1 MARIEA
7 QGLSIDYPLYHH
19 NGRSLKKRLLG
30 NGPGRLKADSGSTVA
45 VAALRSLD
53 FVIERGERVALIGPN
68 GAGKSTLLRALAGIY
83 EPAGGRLTLQGTI
96 ASLIDPNAGVN
107 ALLTGREN
115 IALHCLYRG
124 LKGEEAERFTEY
136 AVSFADLGEFID
148 LPIRGYSA
156 GMNIRLGFALATAKA
171 PAILLMDEWLAAGD
185 QNFMKKADQRLG
197 ELVGQAEILVIATH
211 SMDIVNK
218 WCTRA
223 IHMEGGRIVDDV
235 PLTRP
240 APEADEVET
249 APSVA

>member
-7 QGLSIDYPLYHH
+7 QGLCIDYPLYHH

-30 NGPGRLKADSGSTVA
+30 NGPGRLKSDHGSTVA
-45 VAALRSLD
+45 VAALRELD
-53 FVIERGERVALIGPN
+53 FVISRGERVALVGPN

-83 EPAGGRLTLQGTI
+83 EPAGGRLSIQGTI

-124 LKGEEAERFTEY
+124 LSGEEAERFTEY
-136 AVSFADLGEFID
+136 AISFADLGEFID

-156 GMNIRLGFALATAKA
+156 GMNIRLGFALATARA

-185 QNFMKKADQRLG
+185 QNFMQKADKRLG

-211 SMDIVNK
+211 APSIVNK

-223 IHMEGGRIVDDV
+223 IHMEGGRIVNDV
-235 PLTRP
+235 PVERIVS
-240 APEADEVET
+240 EADEMASV
-249 APSVA
+249 PSAD